1 MNLLRSLPFA
11 LCLAVAAATVSHGQ
25 PPSTTVNPAYP
36 MDAST
41 ILNAVESAL
50 AAQVAANDGV
60 LTIAETLEDALEML
74 AVAPG
79 QWRAVITMDGDEG
92 AEDINPAGLV
102 VGTLLAYI
110 QAPKGLERPR
120 RSLTHAARNGTPS
133 FFTRRD
139 WLIRKIRGL
148 SLVHQEISNL
158 GFIYRGAQWLKV
170 ENTPLYRAMM
180 CRFELTYALDD
191 PATDPDGS
199 EPVVL
204 PVNFRITG
212 SGDDYYVIAFNG
224 TAHGRIPRY
233 AAEAGDPP
241 GLATGYAIADTGEDY
256 YVVTLDGVPHGRLPR
271 FAV

>member
-1 MNLLRSLPFA
+1 MNLRSSFLILISSF
-11 LCLAVAAATVSHGQ
+11 L
-25 PPSTTVNPAYP
+25 

-50 AAQVAANDGV
+50 SAQVIANKGTLV
-60 LTIAETLEDALEML
+60 IAETLEDAIEVL
-74 AVAPG
+74 AVAPSE
-79 QWRAVITMDGDEG
+79 WRCVITMDGDEG

-102 VGTLLAYI
+102 VGTMIAYI
-110 QAPKGLERPR
+110 QAPKGMERPR

-170 ENTPLYRAMM
+170 ENLPAYRAMQ

-212 SGDDYYVIAFNG
+212 AGDDYYVVAFNG
-224 TAHGRIPRY
+224 TAHGRIPRF
-233 AAEAGDPP
+233 ESVEGDPSS
-241 GLATGYAIADTGEDY
+241 LATGYAIADTGEDF

-271 FAV
+271 YAA